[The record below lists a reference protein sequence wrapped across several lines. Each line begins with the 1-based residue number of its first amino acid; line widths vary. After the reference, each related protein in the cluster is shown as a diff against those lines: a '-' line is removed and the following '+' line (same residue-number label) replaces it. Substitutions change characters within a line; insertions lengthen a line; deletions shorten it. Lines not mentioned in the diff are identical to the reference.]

1 MYGEIAPLPQ
11 LINVAA
17 QHEALV
23 MVDDAH
29 GEGVLGLGG
38 RGISHHFGLL
48 GQVDVEVG
56 TLSKAFGVIGGYV
69 AGRQVLIDYLKQRAR
84 PYLFSIAATAADVA
98 ACLAAL
104 EPLQP
109 SQATV
114 SQLWGHSHF

>member
-69 AGRQVLIDYLKQRAR
+69 AGRRVLIEYLKQRAR
-84 PYLFSIAATAADVA
+84 PYLVSSVASATDVA
-98 ACLAAL
+98 ACIAAVGVFQHCQDQV
-104 EPLQP
+104 P
-109 SQATV
+109 
-114 SQLWGHSHF
+114 QLSENT